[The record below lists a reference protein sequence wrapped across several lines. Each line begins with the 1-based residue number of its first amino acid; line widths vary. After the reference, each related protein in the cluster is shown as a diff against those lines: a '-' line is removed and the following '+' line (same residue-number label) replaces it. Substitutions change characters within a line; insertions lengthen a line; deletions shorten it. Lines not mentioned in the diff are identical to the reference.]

1 MNDTDAHQTPG
12 EAAPDAPPA
21 TSDAAPQAA
30 TQPAQNPPVP
40 PAAPTPTVQPM
51 LETEARTWAML
62 VHLIAAVAAFL
73 SAGTLSWL
81 APLVI
86 WLIFKDRSALVD
98 HHGKQN
104 LNLQLTVLVTGV
116 GAVVLGLMLFVVGI
130 VFTLILWGI
139 YWLYAMIISI
149 VAAVKANNGEYYS
162 MPLIIPFLR

>member
-1 MNDTDAHQTPG
+1 MNDTDSSATPG
-12 EAAPDAPPA
+12 EATPDAPPA
-21 TSDAAPQAA
+21 ASDSAPGAPQ
-30 TQPAQNPPVP
+30 QPAPAPPTAGT
-40 PAAPTPTVQPM
+40 PAVQPM

-62 VHLIAAVAAFL
+62 VHLIAAIAAFL

-130 VFTLILWGI
+130 LFTLIIWGI